1 MPKIK
6 NILARE
12 ILDSRGH
19 PTIEAEVILENGI
32 NGRAAVPS
40 GASTG
45 KAEALEL
52 RDQDPNRYAG
62 QGVLKA
68 IKNIKDLIAP
78 SLIGQEAEPKQIDQT
93 MIDLDGTKN
102 KSRLGANAILAVSL
116 ALTRAVAQDVKLPL
130 YKYIRQVYQIP
141 STNYQLPT
149 PMFNI
154 INGGKHSDSGLD
166 VQEFMIIPMVKTS
179 FKEKVRIGT
188 EVFSALRNVLE
199 KRGLTFAVGD
209 EGGFAPKIKNTK
221 KVFELLI
228 SISEFTQHAIGTE
241 IFFGLDVAASVF
253 YDESKK
259 RYLFEKR
266 KRSNKDMLEIY
277 QDWFK
282 KYPLVLIED
291 PFAEDDWDL
300 CPELTKK
307 VSNLNDQFLVVGDDL
322 FTTNVERLK
331 IGIENKAANAILIKL
346 NQIGTLTETMNCI
359 DLAQDNNYQ
368 IVMSHRSG
376 ETNDD
381 FIADLSVAVN
391 ADFIKAGAPN
401 RGERVAKYNRLMEIK
416 QELSS

>member
-1 MPKIK
+1 MSTIK
-6 NILARE
+6 TILARE

-32 NGRAAVPS
+32 SGRAAVPS

-52 RDQDPNRYAG
+52 RDNDQNRYAG

-68 IKNIKDLIAP
+68 IQNIKDLIAP
-78 SLIGQEAEPKQIDQT
+78 ALIGQESEPKQVDQT

-102 KSRLGANAILAVSL
+102 KSRLGANAILAISL
-116 ALTRAVAQDVKLPL
+116 ALTRAAAQDAKLPL

-282 KYPLVLIED
+282 KYPLALIED

-300 CPELTKK
+300 WPELTKK

-368 IVMSHRSG
+368 IVISHRSG

-381 FIADLSVAVN
+381 FIADL
-391 ADFIKAGAPN
+391 
-401 RGERVAKYNRLMEIK
+401 
-416 QELSS
+416 